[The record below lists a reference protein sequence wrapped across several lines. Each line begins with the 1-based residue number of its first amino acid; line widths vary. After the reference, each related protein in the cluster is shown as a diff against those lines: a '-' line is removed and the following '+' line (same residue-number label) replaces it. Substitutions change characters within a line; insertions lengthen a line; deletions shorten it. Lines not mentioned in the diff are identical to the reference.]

1 MRRLLI
7 VSLNGD
13 PLADLGSMHA
23 GGQCRYVLEISK
35 GLLHRGWGVHIL
47 TLQNPGRARHEWMTF
62 NVDVWRV
69 PLPDGRAYDAALSED
84 ELDAVTAGFLRLAGE
99 ENLAFDGV
107 LACYWISA
115 ITGLT
120 VAHRFGIPLV
130 ISFCSL
136 GHYKRLVEDSPRIA
150 RRIAEERRLAAAA
163 THVIATNREEA
174 TTLRDVYGVDPVKLS
189 IIPRGID
196 LEVFHPR
203 D

>member
-13 PLADLGSMHA
+13 PLADLGAMHA

-35 GLLHRGWGVHIL
+35 GLLHSGWGVHVL
-47 TLQNPGRARHEWMTF
+47 TLQNPGKVAHEWITF
-62 NVDVWRV
+62 NVDLWRV
-69 PLPDGRAYDAALSED
+69 PLPDRRAYDAALSD
-84 ELDAVTAGFLRLAGE
+84 ADLDFVTTSFLELAAAEGIG
-99 ENLAFDGV
+99 FDGV

-115 ITGLT
+115 IVGLR
-120 VAHRFGIPLV
+120 VARHVTRPLM

-136 GHYKRLVEDSPRIA
+136 GHYKRAVDDSAEIH
-150 RRIAEERRLAAAA
+150 RRIECERRLAADAN
-163 THVIATNREEA
+163 HVIATNCEEA
-174 TTLRDVYGVDPVKLS
+174 QILTGVYGVDPLKLS